1 MSRFSCNVAIKLC
14 IILGAMEGR
23 TRLFQRN
30 KSVRIPIKK
39 VPKGTSLNGAGNMV
53 VLETISHLLKVIKTE
68 EYHWI
73 EFNLQKLI
81 A

>member
-1 MSRFSCNVAIKLC
+1 MGSHPHLSNKKD
-14 IILGAMEGR
+14 LGKIQS
-23 TRLFQRN
+23 LFY
-30 KSVRIPIKK
+30 
-39 VPKGTSLNGAGNMV
+39 GAGSV
-53 VLETISHLLKVIKTE
+53 VVSETISHLLKVVKSE